1 MKRLNLSLSLISVL
15 IILSILSFTVYAV
28 LNVGFTI
35 SNRIMFTS
43 TGVYYK
49 AVANVYLLSEEE
61 LGNYDGD
68 IEAIV
73 ENETA
78 ITETYTSDNSWAHND
93 SMEWVIPDGD
103 LRFTSAR
110 RYLVYIIN
118 IENHTSFDINVSIS
132 LPATNPNP
140 YFDDIIENTPS
151 TPIDLLAL
159 DGATVSSGTIYL
171 VTRCIKIHNSFNLQ
185 NSFDIQLTP
194 SDA

>member
-151 TPIDLLAL
+151 APIDLLAL

-171 VTRCIKIHNSFNLQ
+171 VTKCIKIHNSFNLQ

>member
-1 MKRLNLSLSLISVL
+1 
-15 IILSILSFTVYAV
+15 
-28 LNVGFTI
+28 
-35 SNRIMFTS
+35 
-43 TGVYYK
+43 
-49 AVANVYLLSEEE
+49 
-61 LGNYDGD
+61 
-68 IEAIV
+68 
-73 ENETA
+73 
-78 ITETYTSDNSWAHND
+78 
-93 SMEWVIPDGD
+93 MEWVIPDGD

-171 VTRCIKIHNSFNLQ
+171 VTKCIKIHNSFNLQ

>member
-118 IENHTSFDINVSIS
+118 IENYTSFDINVSIS

-171 VTRCIKIHNSFNLQ
+171 VTKCIKIHNSFNLQ

>member
-1 MKRLNLSLSLISVL
+1 MKRINLSLSLISVL